1 MRKPFRTLDDLPRHV
16 PVFPLTGALLLPRGA
31 LPLNV
36 FEPRYLQMVDDALS
50 GTRLIG
56 MIQPSEPEEY
66 TLTPALAHVGCLG
79 RLTSFKE
86 TEDHRY
92 QITLT
97 GVCRFRVA
105 EELRID
111 TPYRQIAADYSTFAG
126 DLVLQ
131 DDTDLPRSRL
141 LAALKHYL
149 ARRDLKADW
158 QSVMQAPPEHLV
170 NALAMLCPFDP
181 NEKQALLEAPTWNER
196 VATLVALLEMSD
208 AGSVSGSVN

>member
-1 MRKPFRTLDDLPRHV
+1 
-16 PVFPLTGALLLPRGA
+16 
-31 LPLNV
+31 
-36 FEPRYLQMVDDALS
+36 MVDDALS

-66 TLTPALAHVGCLG
+66 TLTPSLTNVGCLG

-97 GVCRFRVA
+97 GVCRFRVT
-105 EELRID
+105 EELRVD
-111 TPYRQIAADYSTFAG
+111 TPYRQITADYGGFGG
-126 DLVLQ
+126 DLALHE
-131 DDTDLPRSRL
+131 DTDLPRTRL
-141 LAALKHYL
+141 MAALKHYL
-149 ARRDLKADW
+149 ARRDLNADW

-170 NALAMLCPFDP
+170 NALAMLCPFEP

-196 VATLVALLEMSD
+196 VATLVALLEMSH
-208 AGSVSGSVN
+208 SGSGSGSLN

>member
-36 FEPRYLQMVDDALS
+36 FEPRYLQMVDDAMS

-66 TLTPALAHVGCLG
+66 TLTPALTRVGTLG

-105 EELRID
+105 AELRID
-111 TPYRQIAADYSTFAG
+111 TPYRQVAADYSAFAG

-131 DDTDLPRSRL
+131 DDTDLPRPRL

-170 NALAMLCPFDP
+170 NALAMLCPFEP

-208 AGSVSGSVN
+208 ASSVSGSLN